1 MSAAATSSAAPTAHH
16 RRGVAL
22 MLVSAAAFTANV
34 LIIRA
39 LGQYHAVN
47 VWLISCARFV
57 VGLGIIYAFYPREFA
72 PRNLF
77 TNRKLVERG
86 LVGGLGVYGTYLT
99 VVELGAGRA
108 VLIGNTYVVFAAFM
122 AALWLGEKLR
132 PVFLVGAVI
141 TFAGLALLTNVF
153 ASDAHPGFYDLVA
166 LGVALASAYV
176 VVTIRQL
183 HDTEHT
189 STIFGAQCVYGLVIC
204 AIPAALHPESV
215 PPFGWFLLL
224 VASLTAGL
232 GQITMTRA
240 FRDLPAGEGSLWQM
254 LVPPGVALGGW
265 LFFAESFS
273 ATELVGAV
281 LILAGTAFSALRR

>member
-1 MSAAATSSAAPTAHH
+1 MSAAAAPSVIATAHH
-16 RRGVAL
+16 RRGVAI

-39 LGQYHAVN
+39 LGQFHAVN

-57 VGLGIIYAFYPREFA
+57 VGLGIIYAVYPREFA
-72 PRNLF
+72 PKNLF
-77 TNRKLVERG
+77 TNRKLIERG

-99 VVELGAGRA
+99 VVEIGAGRA
-108 VLIGNTYVVFAAFM
+108 VLIGNTYVVFAALM
-122 AALWLGEKLR
+122 AAVWLGEKLR
-132 PVFLVGAVI
+132 PVFLVGAAL

-166 LGVALASAYV
+166 LAVALASAYV

-189 STIFGAQCVYGLVIC
+189 STIFGAQCVYGLILC
-204 AIPAALHPESV
+204 AVPAALHPESI
-215 PPFGWFLLL
+215 PPFGWFLLFI
-224 VASLTAGL
+224 ASLTAGL

-265 LFFAESFS
+265 LFFAEHFS
-273 ATELVGAV
+273 VPELVGAA
-281 LILAGTAFSALRR
+281 LILTGTGLSAARR

>member
-1 MSAAATSSAAPTAHH
+1 MSAAAPSASPPAHH
-16 RRGVAL
+16 RRGVTLA
-22 MLVSAAAFTANV
+22 LVSAASFTANI

-39 LGQYHAVN
+39 LGDYHAVN

-57 VGLGIIYAFYPREFA
+57 VGLGLIYAVYHREFA
-72 PRNLF
+72 PRHLF
-77 TNRKLVERG
+77 TRRKLIERG
-86 LVGGLGVYGTYLT
+86 LVGGFGVYGTYLT

-132 PVFLVGAVI
+132 PGFLVGAVI
-141 TFAGLALLTNVF
+141 TFTGLALLTNVF
-153 ASDAHPGFYDLVA
+153 AADAHPGFYDLVA
-166 LGVALASAYV
+166 LAVALASAYV

-189 STIFGAQCVYGLVIC
+189 ATIFGAQCVYGLVLC
-204 AIPAALHPESV
+204 TVPAALHPETI

-224 VASLTAGL
+224 IASLAAGL

-254 LVPPGVALGGW
+254 LVPPGVAVGGW
-265 LFFAESFS
+265 LFFAEHFS
-273 ATELVGAV
+273 VPELVGAA
-281 LILAGTAFSALRR
+281 LILAGTGLSAARR

>member
-1 MSAAATSSAAPTAHH
+1 MSATVSSSAGPTAHH

-22 MLVSAAAFTANV
+22 MLISAAAFTANV

-57 VGLGIIYAFYPREFA
+57 VGLAIIYAFYPREFA
-72 PRNLF
+72 PKNLF
-77 TNRKLVERG
+77 TNRKLVGRG

-132 PVFLVGAVI
+132 PVFLVGAAI

-153 ASDAHPGFYDLVA
+153 ATDARPGFYDLVA

-204 AIPAALHPESV
+204 AVPAALHPESI

-224 VASLTAGL
+224 IASLTAGL

-265 LFFAESFS
+265 LFFAEHFS
-273 ATELVGAV
+273 ATELVGAT
-281 LILAGTAFSALRR
+281 LILVGTAWSAVRR

>member
-1 MSAAATSSAAPTAHH
+1 MTLA
-16 RRGVAL
+16 
-22 MLVSAAAFTANV
+22 LVSAASFTANI

-39 LGQYHAVN
+39 LGDYHAVN

-57 VGLGIIYAFYPREFA
+57 VGLGLIYAVYHREFA
-72 PRNLF
+72 PRHLF
-77 TNRKLVERG
+77 TRRKLIERG
-86 LVGGLGVYGTYLT
+86 LVGGFGVYGTYLT

-132 PVFLVGAVI
+132 PGFLVGAVI
-141 TFAGLALLTNVF
+141 TFTGLALLTNVF
-153 ASDAHPGFYDLVA
+153 AADAHPGFYDLVA
-166 LGVALASAYV
+166 LAVALASAYV

-189 STIFGAQCVYGLVIC
+189 ATIFGAQCVYGLVLC
-204 AIPAALHPESV
+204 TVPAALHPETI

-224 VASLTAGL
+224 IASLAAGL

-254 LVPPGVALGGW
+254 LVPPGVAVGGW
-265 LFFAESFS
+265 LFFAEHFS
-273 ATELVGAV
+273 VPELVGAA
-281 LILAGTAFSALRR
+281 LILAGTGLSAARR